1 VPASPRI
8 AIYGSS
14 TVTEDSRPYGDALEL
29 GAELARAGAVV
40 MTGGYAGVMEAASRG
55 AHEAGGHVIGVTL
68 ELFDLDP
75 GRIPN
80 RWIAERFHA
89 PDLFERLRRMVQN
102 ADGFVAVTGSIGTI
116 TEVCL
121 TWNLLMLGGRSS
133 APLVLLGEEWPAWL
147 QAMRRAGAM
156 SEELMEHVALADS
169 PGEAARLALGRAG
182 VAARSERP

>member
-1 VPASPRI
+1 VGEDDPAYR
-8 AIYGSS
+8 A
-14 TVTEDSRPYGDALEL
+14 AFEL
-29 GAELARAGAVV
+29 GTELARAGAVV

-68 ELFDLDP
+68 ELFDP
-75 GRIPN
+75 HRVPN

-89 PDLFERLRRMVQN
+89 QDLFERLRRMVSD

-121 TWNLLMLGGRSS
+121 TWNLLFLGGRLR

-147 QAMRRAGAM
+147 EAMRRAGAM
-156 SEELMEHVALADS
+156 NDELMAHVQVADTAR
-169 PGEAARLALGRAG
+169 EAARLALDGAPAVARESRA
-182 VAARSERP
+182 

>member
-1 VPASPRI
+1 MPAPHI

-14 TVTEDSRPYGDALEL
+14 TVTEGDRAYRDALAL
-29 GAELARAGAVV
+29 GAELARSGAVI

-68 ELFDLDP
+68 ELFDIDP
-75 GRIPN
+75 SRIPN

-89 PDLFERLRRMVQN
+89 PDLFERLRRMVQR

-121 TWNLLMLGGRSS
+121 TWNLLMLGARSR

-147 QAMRRAGAM
+147 EATRRAGAM
-156 SEELMEHVALADS
+156 SEALMEHVALAGS
-169 PGEAARLALGRAG
+169 PGEAARLALGGAG
-182 VAARSERP
+182 VAARSTRP